1 MEDCFSP
8 WKKPSDVMKL
18 RRKKRRM
25 ENKKLA
31 DSKRIKLLDERNPY
45 EIVDEKSF
53 SSDFEFRSID
63 SPLFRSKNPFRRN
76 SLENSDLVSLENNDE
91 KLKTKH
97 ALLDALDHQDSLNN
111 NNNVSICD
119 FLNNFIF

>member
-111 NNNVSICD
+111 NNVSICD